1 MSNKKGTVSFAS
13 GGKNTRQTQVFINL
27 ADNGGVPNFLDGMGF
42 APFGRVVEGMD
53 VVQKLYAG
61 YGLAESASGGL
72 VGSISQ
78 SKAAYYGNEY
88 LKAVFPKL
96 SFIKTAD
103 VQK

>member
-1 MSNKKGTVSFAS
+1 
-13 GGKNTRQTQVFINL
+13 
-27 ADNGGVPNFLDGMGF
+27 MGF

-61 YGLAESASGGL
+61 YGLAELASGGL

-78 SKAAYYGNEY
+78 SKAAHYGNEY
-88 LKAVFPKL
+88 LKAAFPKL
-96 SFIKTAD
+96 SYIKTAD